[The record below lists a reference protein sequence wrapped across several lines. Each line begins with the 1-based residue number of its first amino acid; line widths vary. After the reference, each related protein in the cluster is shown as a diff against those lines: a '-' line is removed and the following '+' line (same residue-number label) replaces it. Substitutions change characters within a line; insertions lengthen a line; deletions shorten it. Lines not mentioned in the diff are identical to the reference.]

1 MPDIIHEF
9 PITANVARVYDAVST
24 PAGLDQWWT
33 LHSDGVPSDGAL
45 YALDF
50 GPGYQWRAHVSEVEK
65 QRIFELELVEAM
77 PDWIG
82 TRVRFELTPID
93 DEHTQVVFTHVGW
106 PAVSEHFAVSCFCWA
121 MYLRIMRRGLEY
133 GEVVPYDKR
142 LEV

>member
-9 PITANVARVYDAVST
+9 PISADVSRVFDAVST

-33 LHSDGVPSDGAL
+33 LRSDGAPSFNAL

-50 GPGYQWRAHVSEVEK
+50 GPGYEWRAHVSECEK
-65 QRIFELELVEAM
+65 DRVFELQLVEAM

-93 DEHTQVVFTHVGW
+93 ASHTQVVFTHVGW
-106 PAVSEHFAVSCFCWA
+106 PSLSEHFAVSSFCWA
-121 MYLRIMRRGLEY
+121 MYLRIMRRALEY
-133 GEVVPYDKR
+133 GEKVPYDAR